1 MIDRFFVVIVSV
13 VVASAVVAVAVV
25 AIGND
30 DVEPAVPIV
39 VNVVLL
45 LWLLLL
51 LW

>member
-1 MIDRFFVVIVSV
+1 MG
-13 VVASAVVAVAVV
+13 AAVALV

-30 DVEPAVPIV
+30 DVEPDVPIV

-45 LWLLLL
+45 LWLLFLLWLLLL